1 MSANP
6 NANWSA
12 FDLWRQ
18 WLRQPPGAFVQP
30 ILPGWSLNINSHNST
45 APETEVDIVAK
56 HSYGRQIGRISDALR
71 VLILDAHP
79 KPPETGPLGEFM
91 TMWDEIEKVKLDGAA
106 ERLGRIASDL
116 ALLKDKDHAE
126 YLQLRDALRRA
137 LKQTD

>member
-6 NANWSA
+6 NVNWSA

-18 WLRQPPGAFVQP
+18 WLQQPPGAFVQP

-71 VLILDAHP
+71 ALVLEAHP
-79 KPPETGPLGEFM
+79 KQPTTGPLGEFM

-106 ERLGRIASDL
+106 ERLGRIAADL
-116 ALLKDKDHAE
+116 ALLKDKDHDE

>member
-1 MSANP
+1 MSTNS
-6 NANWSA
+6 NSNWSA

-18 WLRQPPGAFVQP
+18 WLQLPPGAFVQP
-30 ILPGWSLNINSHNST
+30 ILPGWSLNINSNNST

-79 KPPETGPLGEFM
+79 EPPETGPLGEFM

-106 ERLGRIASDL
+106 ARLERIASDL
-116 ALLKDKDHAE
+116 ELLKDKDHAE
-126 YLQLRDALRRA
+126 YLHLRDALRRA

>member
-1 MSANP
+1 MSTNP
-6 NANWSA
+6 NWSA
-12 FDLWRQ
+12 FDSWRQ
-18 WLRQPPGAFVQP
+18 WLPPSPGTLVQP
-30 ILPGWSLNINSHNST
+30 ILPGWSLNINSNNST

-71 VLILDAHP
+71 ELILEAHP
-79 KPPETGPLGEFM
+79 KPPETGALGEFM

>member
-1 MSANP
+1 MSTNS
-6 NANWSA
+6 NSNWSA

-18 WLRQPPGAFVQP
+18 WLQLPPGAFVQP
-30 ILPGWSLNINSHNST
+30 ILPGWSLNINSNNST

-79 KPPETGPLGEFM
+79 KPPETGPLGKFM

-106 ERLGRIASDL
+106 ARLERIAPDL
-116 ALLKDKDHAE
+116 ALLKDKDHVE
-126 YLQLRDALRRA
+126 YLHLRDALLRA

>member
-6 NANWSA
+6 NANWNA
-12 FDLWRQ
+12 FDLWRE
-18 WLRQPPGAFVQP
+18 WLQRPPGAFVQP
-30 ILPGWSLNINSHNST
+30 ILPGWSLNINSNNST

-56 HSYGRQIGRISDALR
+56 HSYGRQIGRISDAVR
-71 VLILDAHP
+71 ALILEAHLE
-79 KPPETGPLGEFM
+79 PPETGPLGEFM

-106 ERLGRIASDL
+106 ERLGRIAADL

-126 YLQLRDALRRA
+126 YLQLRNDLRRA